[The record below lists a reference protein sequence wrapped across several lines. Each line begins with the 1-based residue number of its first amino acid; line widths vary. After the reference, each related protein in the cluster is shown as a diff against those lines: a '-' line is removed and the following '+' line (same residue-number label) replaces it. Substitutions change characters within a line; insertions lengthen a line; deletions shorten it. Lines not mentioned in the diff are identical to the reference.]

1 MSFSRTP
8 SQLRALRRFGHPHHN
23 GGRIVARFTE
33 GHRKVGG
40 REKFTPNKRTVMGRE
55 FAERLVNDPE
65 YIASVEARAKAG
77 KLPPGVEVMLWYYAL
92 GKPKEQLEVSG
103 SVSGRDVSTMDTSEL
118 LQELQAHHTATGQ
131 FLAQHA
137 AQRGAHTQND

>member
-1 MSFSRTP
+1 MFTP
-8 SQLRALRRFGHPHHN
+8 NHP
-23 GGRIVARFTE
+23 
-33 GHRKVGG
+33 KVGG
-40 REKFTPNKRTVMGRE
+40 RPKGGLNKSTLAGRQ
-55 FAERLVNDPE
+55 FALELVNDE
-65 YIASVEARAKAG
+65 TYRANLRERLLAG
-77 KLPPGVEVMLWYYAL
+77 RLPAGVEVMLWYYAH

-118 LQELQAHHTATGQ
+118 LQELQAHHDATAG